1 MDFLEKLSLL
11 MRRDGYNKS
20 SLSKACGIPYTTID
34 NWFKRGYDGLQL
46 STLKKLNNFF
56 HTTLEFWARD
66 EITDPNYG
74 KSDGFKVDFS
84 EMSHIKKYRTL
95 DEHGKEIVKSVLDI
109 EVSRI
114 KAEQQEEPDEPQI
127 VDIMHFLTPAS
138 AGTGMIVY
146 EVGEFENLQVLS
158 NAYTRQADYCVTVRG
173 NSMEPRFHD
182 GDLVMVK
189 EQDDIEFGEIGVFV
203 VDGNSYIK
211 QKGDDRLISLN
222 KSVPDVYINPYHSF
236 DCQGRVIG
244 VLDPDWIIK

>member
-1 MDFLEKLSLL
+1 MSLASRLKERREELGLTQVQLAKLI
-11 MRRDGYNKS
+11 GVTKGAVGNYETGIS
-20 SLSKACGIPYTTID
+20 SMKAEILYKVC
-34 NWFKRGYDGLQL
+34 KV
-46 STLKKLNNFF
+46 LKC
-56 HTTLEFWARD
+56 
-66 EITDPNYG
+66 DPNYLFQDEMEIQEEERF
-74 KSDGFKVDFS
+74 SFS
-84 EMSHIKKYRTL
+84 ELSHIKKYRTL

-114 KAEQQEEPDEPQI
+114 KAEQQEEPDEPQL

-222 KSVPDVYINPYHSF
+222 KSVPDVYINSYHSF